1 MSAPRTSDCN
11 QDAARAHGSSLQRLA
26 SPPDG
31 FRMLTEGER
40 TKRGDVFFMFGK
52 WLPAKGYN
60 AKWNSNQY
68 WPMARRAGRE
78 RLGSES
84 RQRKEGERRPLGK
97 ASQI

>member
-1 MSAPRTSDCN
+1 MTAPMTSDST
-11 QDAARAHGSSLQRLA
+11 QDAARAHGSSLQRMV

-60 AKWNSNQY
+60 AKWNPCQY
-68 WPMARRAGRE
+68 WPMARRANGE
-78 RLGSES
+78 HSNTPT
-84 RQRKEGERRPLGK
+84 QR
-97 ASQI
+97 A